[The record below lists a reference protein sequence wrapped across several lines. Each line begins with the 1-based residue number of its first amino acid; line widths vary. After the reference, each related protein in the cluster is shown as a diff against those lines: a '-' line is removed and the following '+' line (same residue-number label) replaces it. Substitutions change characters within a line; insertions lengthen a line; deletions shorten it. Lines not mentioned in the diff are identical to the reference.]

1 MVATPPE
8 TPVTT
13 PVVETV
19 AMVELEELQVPP
31 VVELLNVM
39 LAPRQTEPAPEM
51 AAGVVG
57 TVFTVSFLV
66 TTAAPQLLDK
76 L

>member
-19 AMVELEELQVPP
+19 AIAVLEELQVPP
-31 VVELLNVM
+31 VVVLLNVVV
-39 LAPRQTEPAPEM
+39 APRQTEPAPVT
-51 AAGVVG
+51 AAGVLG
-57 TVFTVSFLV
+57 TVLTVSFLV
-66 TTAAPQLLDK
+66 TTAAPQLLDTM
-76 L
+76 